1 LPAALGAFKTGRLT
15 ELAPAAAERGPVYA
29 RAGHNSAPLMREDKF
44 ALVWRKE
51 EGMTGPHSKSTNVP
65 AAVPA
70 LPLPP
75 TREMRSLAH
84 NAQLALD
91 ARMGRPTSIRAMGLA
106 TYRESLSA
114 STFEAMSPP
123 HTDRA

>member
-1 LPAALGAFKTGRLT
+1 MRGQATTPPLSCGKT
-15 ELAPAAAERGPVYA
+15 
-29 RAGHNSAPLMREDKF
+29 KF

-65 AAVPA
+65 TAAPA
-70 LPLPP
+70 LPAVMPLPP
-75 TREMRSLAH
+75 TGEMRSFAY

-91 ARMGRPTSIRAMGLA
+91 ARMGRPTSIRVVGLA
-106 TYRESLSA
+106 TYRESLTA
-114 STFEAMSPP
+114 SNFEAMSPP

>member
-1 LPAALGAFKTGRLT
+1 MRGQATTPPRSCAKT
-15 ELAPAAAERGPVYA
+15 
-29 RAGHNSAPLMREDKF
+29 KF

-70 LPLPP
+70 LPAVMPLPP

-91 ARMGRPTSIRAMGLA
+91 ARMGRPTSIRAIGLA
-106 TYRESLSA
+106 AYRASLSA
-114 STFEAMSPP
+114 STPKAPR
-123 HTDRA
+123 TNQA